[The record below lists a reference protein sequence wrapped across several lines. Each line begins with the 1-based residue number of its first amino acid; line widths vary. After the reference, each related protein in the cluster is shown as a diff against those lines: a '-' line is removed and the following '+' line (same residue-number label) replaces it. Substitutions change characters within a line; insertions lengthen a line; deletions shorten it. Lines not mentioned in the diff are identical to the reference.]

1 MNLWML
7 LLALGV
13 FTFTSCSEDDKPE
26 NNDVV
31 GCMEEGAENYNPN
44 ANVAG
49 ACVYARDKFLGQY
62 LGSLTLQTLSFL
74 NQNDVIFEI
83 TPGIASDNEV
93 IISASGQSIP
103 INFKGEAEGNL
114 IKVDAEQIIPDVS
127 VISPI
132 ASGEG
137 IVIFV
142 GDVAISDD
150 GQMINGDLD
159 ISISADGISQ
169 PIQDVG
175 TISAVKQ

>member
-13 FTFTSCSEDDKPE
+13 FTFTSCSEDDKPV

-44 ANVAG
+44 ATVAG
-49 ACVYARDKFLGQY
+49 TCVYARDKFLGQY
-62 LGSLTLQTLSFL
+62 LGSLTLQTLTL
-74 NQNDVIFEI
+74 LDQNDVTFEI
-83 TPGIASDNEV
+83 TPGITSDNEV

-114 IKVDAEQIIPDVS
+114 IKVDAEQVIPDLS
-127 VISPI
+127 AINPI
-132 ASGEG
+132 VSGEG
-137 IVIFV
+137 VVKFV

-159 ISISADGISQ
+159 ITITGGNLPQA
-169 PIQDVG
+169 IQDVG
-175 TISAVKQ
+175 TISAIKQ